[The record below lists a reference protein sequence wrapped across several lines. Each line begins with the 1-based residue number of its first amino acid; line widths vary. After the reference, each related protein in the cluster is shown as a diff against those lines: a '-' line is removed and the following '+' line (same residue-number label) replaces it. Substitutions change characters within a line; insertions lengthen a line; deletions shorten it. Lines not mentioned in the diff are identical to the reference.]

1 MCVRVNRPSTAC
13 FLLVPTKVFSALDV
27 NDPKVA
33 DRLIDKLFDANP
45 VFKVGLELFM
55 KAGPDWVK
63 KLVDRDA
70 EVFLDL
76 KFHDIPNTVAQAVT
90 QAVSLGVH
98 STNIHLL
105 GGEDMARAAAEACG
119 AANKKF
125 KRRTKL
131 LGVTILTS
139 TNSAALKKIGITGAL
154 EDRVL
159 GLAAMAK
166 DAGLDGVVC
175 SAHEVKAI
183 KKLCGAKFLTMVP
196 GIRPS
201 WAAIEKDDQARVMTP
216 LQAAREGA
224 DFLVIGRPIIKAPD
238 PAGALREILDSL

>member
-1 MCVRVNRPSTAC
+1 VCERENRPSIAC
-13 FLLVPTKVFSALDV
+13 FLPVPTKVFTALDV
-27 NDPKVA
+27 SDPKLA
-33 DRLIDKLFDANP
+33 DRLVDKLFEANP
-45 VFKVGLELFM
+45 SFKVGLELFI

-63 KLVDRDA
+63 RLVERDS

-90 QAVSLGVH
+90 QAVALGVH

-105 GGEDMARAAAEACG
+105 GGEDMARAAVDACG
-119 AANKKF
+119 SARTKF

-139 TNSAALKKIGITGAL
+139 TDSAGLKKIGIQGAL

-159 GLAAMAK
+159 SLAAMAK
-166 DAGLDGVVC
+166 ECGLDGVVC

-183 KKLCGAKFLTMVP
+183 KKICGSKFLTMVP
-196 GIRPS
+196 GIRPA
-201 WAAIEKDDQARVMTP
+201 WAAIEKDDQSRVMTP

-224 DFLVIGRPIIKAPD
+224 DFLVIGRPIIKAPK
-238 PAGALREILDSL
+238 PADALREILDSL